1 MMFKFLSVNNIFEF
15 EKKIK
20 IIKKDL
26 KLKTKLS
33 DINSKIPQK
42 FDIILKEINSQRLKN
57 NPVKI
62 EKKDLLNILKK
73 IS

>member
-1 MMFKFLSVNNIFEF
+1 MVKKKSAPKKRYYMMFKFLSVNNIFEF

-33 DINSKIPQK
+33 DINNKIPQK
-42 FDIILKEINSQRLKN
+42 FDIILKEINS
-57 NPVKI
+57 
-62 EKKDLLNILKK
+62 
-73 IS
+73 